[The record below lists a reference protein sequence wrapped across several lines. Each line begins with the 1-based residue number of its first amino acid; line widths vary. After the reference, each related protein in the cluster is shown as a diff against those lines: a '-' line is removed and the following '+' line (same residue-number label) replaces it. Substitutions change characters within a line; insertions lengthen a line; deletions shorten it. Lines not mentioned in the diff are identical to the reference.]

1 MGISV
6 KILFVRD
13 WEDRGAILG
22 SRSKRL
28 GNAALDHP
36 TSFLSLYF
44 RCVPLLSLSVNP
56 ARGHAGSILQ
66 TMQLCRLFLLL
77 DGIS

>member
-1 MGISV
+1 LDVQPKQMGISV

-28 GNAALDHP
+28 GNAAL
-36 TSFLSLYF
+36 
-44 RCVPLLSLSVNP
+44 
-56 ARGHAGSILQ
+56 
-66 TMQLCRLFLLL
+66 
-77 DGIS
+77 